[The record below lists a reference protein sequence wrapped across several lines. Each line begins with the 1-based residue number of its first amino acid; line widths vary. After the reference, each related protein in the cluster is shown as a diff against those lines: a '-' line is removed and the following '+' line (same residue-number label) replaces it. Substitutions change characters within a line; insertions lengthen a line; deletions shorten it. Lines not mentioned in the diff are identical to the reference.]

1 MSGISR
7 ALFVGLILSAPA
19 APVSINISQ
28 VMVTST
34 GRAMKQGKE
43 MRVGEKSSVGRLGQE
58 GPVGK
63 MRKRAMMICAM
74 SSP

>member
-1 MSGISR
+1 M
-7 ALFVGLILSAPA
+7 GLILSAPA
-19 APVSINISQ
+19 APISINISQ

-34 GRAMKQGKE
+34 GTAMKQGKE
-43 MRVGEKSSVGRLGQE
+43 MRLGEKSSAGRLGQE

-63 MRKRAMMICAM
+63 MRKRAMMICTK

>member
-1 MSGISR
+1 M
-7 ALFVGLILSAPA
+7 GLILSAPA

-43 MRVGEKSSVGRLGQE
+43 MRVGEKSCG
-58 GPVGK
+58 
-63 MRKRAMMICAM
+63 
-74 SSP
+74 

>member
-1 MSGISR
+1 M
-7 ALFVGLILSAPA
+7 GLILSAPA

-43 MRVGEKSSVGRLGQE
+43 MRVGEKSSEGRLGQE

>member
-7 ALFVGLILSAPA
+7 ALFLRFILSAPA
-19 APVSINISQ
+19 ALVSINIAQ

-43 MRVGEKSSVGRLGQE
+43 IR
-58 GPVGK
+58 
-63 MRKRAMMICAM
+63 
-74 SSP
+74 